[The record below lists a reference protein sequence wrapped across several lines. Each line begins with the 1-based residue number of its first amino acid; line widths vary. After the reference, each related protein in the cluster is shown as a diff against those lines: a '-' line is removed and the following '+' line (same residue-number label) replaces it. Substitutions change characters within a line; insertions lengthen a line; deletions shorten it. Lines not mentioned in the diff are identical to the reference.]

1 MNARAVPRALQF
13 FKICNCY
20 HLSLLQRVPGRQFA
34 RNLVDRRELLI
45 GLVKRDFELR
55 YKGSV
60 AGWIW
65 GVVHPIVLLVSYTFV
80 FSVCLKQTPGPGEV
94 TQNFPLFLFAGMLP
108 WLLFS
113 ETLQRSATSL
123 IDQSTLITKTVFP
136 SEMVPIAIFLSSLV
150 SHLIAVILALAGAL
164 IVMHRLSPAIAA
176 FPLIVALL
184 GLFAVGLAW
193 IIASLQ
199 VYLRDTAQI
208 LMVVLTLWFWVT
220 PIFLSEQKFPRR
232 MRFLLA
238 VNPLTSVVRAYRQ
251 MLLGGTLPQASEFES
266 AAIWGI
272 AIFILGGLF
281 FRYMKRGFADVL

>member
-1 MNARAVPRALQF
+1 VFPSCIL
-13 FKICNCY
+13 
-20 HLSLLQRVPGRQFA
+20 LSFRLPSTLPGVQFA
-34 RNLVDRRELLI
+34 RNLVDRRELLL

-80 FSVCLKQTPGPGEV
+80 FSVCLKQSPGPGEV
-94 TQNFPLFLFAGMLP
+94 TQNFPLFLFVGMLP

-113 ETLQRSATSL
+113 ETLQRSASSL
-123 IDQSTLITKTVFP
+123 IEQSTLITKTIFP
-136 SEMVPIAIFLSSLV
+136 SEMVPIAIFLSSLA
-150 SHLIAVILALAGAL
+150 SHLIAVGLALIGTL
-164 IVMHRLSPAIAA
+164 IVLHRLSSALAM
-176 FPLIVALL
+176 FPVVVLLL

-199 VYLRDTAQI
+199 VYLRDTAQV

-220 PIFLSEQKFPRR
+220 PIFISEQKFPRR
-232 MRFLLA
+232 LRFLLG
-238 VNPLTSVVRAYRQ
+238 VNPLTPMVRAYRQ
-251 MLLGGTLPQASEFES
+251 MLLGGAWPQPSEFAW
-266 AAIWGI
+266 AAGWGLST
-272 AIFILGGLF
+272 FILGGLF

>member
-1 MNARAVPRALQF
+1 M
-13 FKICNCY
+13 
-20 HLSLLQRVPGRQFA
+20 
-34 RNLVDRRELLI
+34 

-65 GVVHPIVLLVSYTFV
+65 GVVHPIVLLISYTFV
-80 FSVCLKQTPGPGEV
+80 FSVCLKQSPGPGEV

-150 SHLIAVILALAGAL
+150 SHLIAVALALVGAL
-164 IVMHRLSPAIAA
+164 AVLHRASPALAM
-176 FPLIVALL
+176 FPLIVVLL

-208 LMVVLTLWFWVT
+208 LMVVLTLWFWIT
-220 PIFLSEQKFPRR
+220 PIFLSEQKFPPRL
-232 MRFLLA
+232 RFLLTM
-238 VNPLTSVVRAYRQ
+238 NPLTPVVRAYRQ
-251 MLLGGTLPQASEFES
+251 MLLGGTWPHLTDLVPS
-266 AAIWGI
+266 AIWGVLT
-272 AIFILGGLF
+272 FFLGGLF

>member
-1 MNARAVPRALQF
+1 MCGAYFVRFVT
-13 FKICNCY
+13 CY
-20 HLSLLQRVPGRQFA
+20 HLFLNQQLPGRQFT
-34 RNLVDRRELLI
+34 RNLWDRRELLF

-80 FSVCLKQTPGPGEV
+80 FSVCLKQSPGPGEV

-113 ETLQRSATSL
+113 ETLQRSSTSL
-123 IDQSTLITKTVFP
+123 IEQSTLITKTVFP

-150 SHLIAVILALAGAL
+150 SHLIAVGLALVGAL
-164 IVMHRLSPAIAA
+164 VVLHRLSPALAA

-208 LMVVLTLWFWVT
+208 LLVVLTLWFWIT
-220 PIFLSEQKFPRR
+220 PIFLSEQRFPRR
-232 MRFLLA
+232 LRFLLLL
-238 VNPLTSVVRAYRQ
+238 NPLTPMVRAYRQ
-251 MLLGGTLPQASEFES
+251 MLLGGTWPQGGEFLS
-266 AAIWGI
+266 AAIWGV
-272 AIFILGGLF
+272 ATFVAGGLF

>member
-1 MNARAVPRALQF
+1 
-13 FKICNCY
+13 
-20 HLSLLQRVPGRQFA
+20 
-34 RNLVDRRELLI
+34 LVDRRELLW

-80 FSVCLKQTPGPGEV
+80 FSVCLKQSPGPGEV

-113 ETLQRSATSL
+113 ETLQRSSTSL

-150 SHLIAVILALAGAL
+150 SHLIAVALALVGAL
-164 IVMHRLSPAIAA
+164 VVLHRVSPALAL
-176 FPLIVALL
+176 FPLIVFLL
-184 GLFAVGLAW
+184 ALFAVGLAW
-193 IIASLQ
+193 IVASLQ
-199 VYLRDTAQI
+199 VYLRDSAQI
-208 LMVVLTLWFWVT
+208 LLVVLTLWFWIT

-232 MRFLLA
+232 LRFLLA
-238 VNPLTSVVRAYRQ
+238 VNPLTPIVRAYRQ
-251 MLLGGTLPQASEFES
+251 MLLGGAWPHPMELLP
-266 AAIWGI
+266 AAIWG
-272 AIFILGGLF
+272 AGTFVLGGLF

>member
-1 MNARAVPRALQF
+1 MKQQL
-13 FKICNCY
+13 
-20 HLSLLQRVPGRQFA
+20 PGRHFV
-34 RNLVDRRELLI
+34 RNLIDRRELLV
-45 GLVKRDFELR
+45 GLVQRDFELR

-80 FSVCLKQTPGPGEV
+80 FSVCLKQSPGPGEV

-113 ETLQRSATSL
+113 ETLQRSSTSL

-150 SHLIAVILALAGAL
+150 SHLIAVGLALLGAL
-164 IVMHRLSPAIAA
+164 IVLHRLSPALAV
-176 FPLIVALL
+176 FPVIVVLL

-208 LMVVLTLWFWVT
+208 LMVVLTLWFWIT

-232 MRFLLA
+232 LRFLLA
-238 VNPLTSVVRAYRQ
+238 VNPLTPVVRAYRQ
-251 MLLGGTLPQASEFES
+251 MLLGGAWPHVTELVP
-266 AAIWGI
+266 AAIWGV
-272 AIFILGGLF
+272 ATFVLGGLF

>member
-1 MNARAVPRALQF
+1 
-13 FKICNCY
+13 
-20 HLSLLQRVPGRQFA
+20 
-34 RNLVDRRELLI
+34 VDRRELLL

-80 FSVCLKQTPGPGEV
+80 FSVCLKQSPGPGEV
-94 TQNFPLFLFAGMLP
+94 TQNFPLFLFVGMLP

-113 ETLQRSATSL
+113 ETLQRSASSL
-123 IDQSTLITKTVFP
+123 IEQSTLITKTIFP
-136 SEMVPIAIFLSSLV
+136 SEMVPIAIFLSSLA
-150 SHLIAVILALAGAL
+150 SHLIAVGLALIGTL
-164 IVMHRLSPAIAA
+164 IVLHRLSSALAM
-176 FPLIVALL
+176 FPVVVLLL

-199 VYLRDTAQI
+199 VYLRDTAQV

-220 PIFLSEQKFPRR
+220 PIFISEQKFPRR
-232 MRFLLA
+232 LRFLLG
-238 VNPLTSVVRAYRQ
+238 VNPLTPMVRAYRQ
-251 MLLGGTLPQASEFES
+251 MLLGGAWPQPSEFAW
-266 AAIWGI
+266 AAGWGLST
-272 AIFILGGLF
+272 FILGGLF